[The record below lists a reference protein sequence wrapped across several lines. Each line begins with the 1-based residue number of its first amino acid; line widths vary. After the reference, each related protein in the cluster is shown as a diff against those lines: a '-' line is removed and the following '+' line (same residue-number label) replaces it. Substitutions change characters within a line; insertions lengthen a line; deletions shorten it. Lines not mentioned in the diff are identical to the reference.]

1 LTVPKDKIDVH
12 AHYIPEVY
20 RDSLV
25 SAGESPPD
33 GIPALPEWNEGLAI
47 AAMEKLDVRLAI
59 LSISSP
65 GVHFGDAA
73 GAVALARAVNETGAQ
88 ITRARPTRFGFFAVL
103 PLPEV
108 DDAVSET
115 RYALD
120 HLGADGISLLTN
132 HRGMYLGDE
141 RLEPIFAEVAAR
153 NSVIFIHPASPPN
166 PTGGPDFA
174 PPMLEFM
181 FETTRSVTDLVLS
194 GVLRRHPDL
203 RIIVPHAGS
212 ALPVLASRV
221 DMMAPVL
228 AHIGNGADLP
238 RLREALQT
246 LHFDL
251 AGAPVPEQLAAL
263 LAVADPARLHYG
275 SDFPFTPWQGCQYLA
290 QQLQSTPL
298 LDDNAVD
305 AVFGDNA
312 YELFRAASPS
322 PRKES

>member
-1 LTVPKDKIDVH
+1 MRRTAQKQQPPAGDSPNQLAPAQWNVPRPSRGGHPGCAGARRHRQPRRSPRRRVLRTRSVHADRRGPRSRRRPRPGACRRVALTGWGGRALRAGGLCRRRRNVPRVVRCPGRACCTGTPGLSRVRNLDRRPRVAQSTSRRAAVPGHAQEGLTVPKDKIDVH

-25 SAGESPPD
+25 REVESPPD

-65 GVHFGDAA
+65 GVHFGDAT

-141 RLEPIFAEVAAR
+141 RLAPIFAEVAAHD
-153 NSVIFIHPASPPN
+153 SVIFIHPASPPH
-166 PTGGPDFA
+166 
-174 PPMLEFM
+174 PP
-181 FETTRSVTDLVLS
+181 R
-194 GVLRRHPDL
+194 
-203 RIIVPHAGS
+203 
-212 ALPVLASRV
+212 
-221 DMMAPVL
+221 
-228 AHIGNGADLP
+228 
-238 RLREALQT
+238 
-246 LHFDL
+246 
-251 AGAPVPEQLAAL
+251 
-263 LAVADPARLHYG
+263 
-275 SDFPFTPWQGCQYLA
+275 
-290 QQLQSTPL
+290 
-298 LDDNAVD
+298 
-305 AVFGDNA
+305 
-312 YELFRAASPS
+312 
-322 PRKES
+322 